1 MGHAPAD
8 LAQLAARA
16 VLIMA
21 DGELPDFDAVFHP
34 EAHNR
39 ESAAEP
45 PACREPGPAGFYATA
60 CWLRSTY
67 ADLRWEIHETAA
79 SAGVVAVHATMSGRQ
94 IGPFVV
100 YDEDGAVEQAF
111 PATGKSFAVT
121 QTHWFRIADG
131 TVLEHWAN
139 RDDLGLAQQLGWV
152 PPTPGYLFRMW
163 RATRAARR
171 AANRRPA
178 GR

>member
-1 MGHAPAD
+1 MVRTPAD
-8 LAQLAARA
+8 LAQLAGRA

-21 DGELPDFDAVFHP
+21 EGELTDFEAVFHP

-60 CWLRSTY
+60 RWLRATY

-79 SAGVVAVHATMSGRQ
+79 SSDLVAVHTTMSGRQ
-94 IGPFVV
+94 VGTFVV
-100 YDEDGAVEQAF
+100 YDENGAVEQAF
-111 PATGKSFAVT
+111 PATGKSFATT
-121 QTHWFRIADG
+121 QTHWFRCAEG
-131 TVLEHWAN
+131 TVWEHWAN

-152 PPTPGYLFRMW
+152 PPTPAYLFRMW

-171 AANRRPA
+171 ATARPPA